1 MWTFLMKMFQKNTTI
16 KICDQCGVVL
26 KKNDPAICLHGI
38 EDGLEY
44 EVFVCEPCCIKI
56 AHEYDE
62 IEDLKIAEDRDDYT
76 E

>member
-1 MWTFLMKMFQKNTTI
+1 MWKYLTKIFQKHT

-44 EVFVCEPCCIKI
+44 EIYVCEPCCMKL
-56 AHEYDE
+56 AYEYDE
-62 IEDLKIAEDRDDYT
+62 AEELEVAEDRDYYS